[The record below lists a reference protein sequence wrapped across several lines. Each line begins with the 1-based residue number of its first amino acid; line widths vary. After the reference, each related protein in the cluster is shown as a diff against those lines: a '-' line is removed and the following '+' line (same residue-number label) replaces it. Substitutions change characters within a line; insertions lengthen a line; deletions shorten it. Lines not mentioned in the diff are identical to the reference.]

1 MKASLHW
8 LSEYIDL
15 SGRDIDSLSDLM
27 TFAGIEVEGIE
38 QRGIDSDLVVVAE
51 VLSADPHPDADRLK
65 VCQVEH
71 GAGEPRQ
78 IVCGATNYQVGDKIP
93 LALPGA
99 VLPGDFTIKAGKV
112 RGVVSNGM
120 MCSGSELG
128 LSDDHEGLL
137 ILPTD
142 TPVGVPLRE
151 VVPADTVFELEI
163 TPNRPDL
170 LSHFGLA
177 RDLSAL
183 TGQPLLK
190 DPVPQADPGHQRD
203 AAAELVELRATN
215 ACPYYS
221 LRRIRGVK
229 VGPSPEWLQQRLKS
243 VGLRPINNVADITNY
258 VLMAMGQPLHAFDGT
273 TLEGGIIVRPAEQ
286 GETLQ
291 ALDEQTYTLNQG
303 DLVIADHKKAVA
315 LGGIMGGESTGV
327 TEATTDIWL
336 EAAWFEPA
344 VIRRSARRL
353 GITSDS
359 SYRFERGVDPL
370 QTVAASEWATQLI
383 LELAGGSAEDT
394 VWIAGQCPRLVATT
408 EFDPA
413 KAVHLMGGEI
423 QEQDAIVVLDRLGL
437 KRVGLTCWA
446 IPSWRL
452 DLQREVDLMEEVS
465 RVIGLDKVPS
475 RVQTNPAPPSEADAA
490 YDFER
495 RLHERLSARGWHEV
509 RCLKLVSAS
518 EADHMP
524 GRQTEAVPLKNP
536 LSEDLTHLRPGL
548 AAGLLN
554 VLERNIRLG
563 ADAHAYAETGT
574 VFAPGKDG
582 AVTERQSLGLL
593 LSGPSQTPSWS
604 QPEPA
609 ACDIHDLR
617 ATLEYLCPLPVFELQ
632 PAAVPGLVLSG
643 KVRIGKRV
651 IGWIGQLPPAR
662 ARELDAGS
670 PVYLAEL
677 DLLALRQMTGKSAR
691 FGGLPKFPSS
701 RRDVALEMAVDL
713 PQQEIAT
720 ALARAKEPLLESVRL
735 FDVFTDASG
744 EKMAKDRKSLAYALT
759 YRAPD
764 RTLESAEVDT
774 IHQNIVQGL
783 LKKLPLQVR

>member
-1 MKASLHW
+1 MKASLQW

-15 SGRDIDSLSDLM
+15 GARDTDSLSDLM
-27 TFAGIEVEGIE
+27 TFAGIEVEGLE
-38 QRGIDSDLVVVAE
+38 QRGIDSDLVVVAQ
-51 VLSADPHPDADRLK
+51 VLSAEPHPDADRLK

-78 IVCGATNYQVGDKIP
+78 IVCGATNYKVGDKVP
-93 LALPGA
+93 LALPDA
-99 VLPGDFTIKAGKV
+99 VLPGDFKIKVGKV

-120 MCSGSELG
+120 MCSGRELG

-137 ILPTD
+137 ILPPD
-142 TPVGVPLRE
+142 APVGVPLRD
-151 VVPADTVFELEI
+151 VVPADTVFDLEI

-177 RDLSAL
+177 RDLAAL
-183 TGQPLLK
+183 TSQPLLK
-190 DPVPQADPGHQRD
+190 NPLPTPDPAHQQD
-203 AAAELVELRATN
+203 AAEELVALQATN
-215 ACPYYS
+215 ACPYYT

-229 VGPSPEWLQQRLKS
+229 VGPSPEWLQQRLTS

-258 VLMAMGQPLHAFDGT
+258 VLLAMGQPLHAFDGV
-273 TLEGGIIVRPAEQ
+273 TLEGGIVVRPARE
-286 GETLQ
+286 GETLE
-291 ALDEQTYTLNQG
+291 ALDEQTYTLNPG

-315 LGGIMGGESTGV
+315 LGGVMGGEATGV
-327 TEATTDIWL
+327 TAATTDIWL
-336 EAAWFEPA
+336 VAAWFEPA
-344 VIRRSARRL
+344 VIRRSSRRL
-353 GITSDS
+353 GIVSDS

-370 QTVAASEWATQLI
+370 QTLAASEWATRLI
-383 LELAGGSAEDT
+383 LELAGGTAEET
-394 VWIAGQCPRLVATT
+394 VWIAGQAPRLVATT
-408 EFDPA
+408 EFDPSR
-413 KAVHLMGGEI
+413 AVHLMGGGIEE
-423 QEQDAIVVLDRLGL
+423 QEAIDVLDRLGL

-465 RVIGLDKVPS
+465 RVLGLDRVPS
-475 RVQTNPAPPSEADAA
+475 RVQAQAAPPSDADSA

-495 RLHERLSARGWHEV
+495 RLHERLGARGWNEV
-509 RCLKLVSAS
+509 RCLKLVSAG
-518 EADHMP
+518 EAEQMP
-524 GRQTEAVPLKNP
+524 GRQTDAVALKNP

-563 ADAHAYAETGT
+563 AVSHAYAETGT

-593 LSGPSQTPSWS
+593 LSGPLEPPSWS
-604 QPEPA
+604 QPEPT

-617 ATLEYLCPLPVFELQ
+617 AALEYLCPLPVFELQ
-632 PAAVPGLVLSG
+632 PAEIPGLVLSG
-643 KVRIGKRV
+643 KVQIGKRV

-662 ARELDAGS
+662 ARALDADS
-670 PVYLAEL
+670 PVYLAEI

-691 FGGLPKFPSS
+691 FSGLPKFPAS
-701 RRDVALEMAVDL
+701 RRDVALEMAIDL
-713 PQQEIAT
+713 PQQEVTT
-720 ALARAKEPLLESVRL
+720 ALARTKEPLLESVRL
-735 FDVFTDASG
+735 FDVFSDPSG
-744 EKMAKDRKSLAYALT
+744 EKMATDRKSLAYALT
-759 YRAPD
+759 YRAAD

-774 IHQNIVQGL
+774 VHQRIVQGL